1 MKTILPGMINWRTL
15 VASLAMTFIVACATE
30 PPQPTQIPEDPRLD
44 TYVIGIPDLLSVT
57 VWGQPDLSSEALV
70 RRDGKISVALVGD
83 SEAAGR
89 TPEQLSREIEK
100 GLSRFVAEPR
110 VDVAV
115 VEMRSQV
122 VSVIG
127 GGVQQSG
134 VLELRSDMRVI
145 DAIAEMGGLTP
156 FAKGNQ
162 IRVLRGEQSYSFNY
176 DAFMSGGEAKANFLL
191 APGDTIV
198 VPD

>member
-1 MKTILPGMINWRTL
+1 MKIIPEEISWRILLASLVLVVLAGCETAPILPER
-15 VASLAMTFIVACATE
+15 
-30 PPQPTQIPEDPRLD
+30 IPEDPQLD
-44 TYVIGIPDLLSVT
+44 TYVIGVPDLLSVT
-57 VWGQPDLSSEALV
+57 VWGQPDLSSQVLV

-83 SEAAGR
+83 AVAAGN
-89 TPEQLSREIEK
+89 TPEELAREIET

-122 VSVIG
+122 VSIIG
-127 GGVQQSG
+127 GGIQQSG
-134 VLELRSDMRVI
+134 VIELRSNMRVI

-156 FAKGNQ
+156 FAKQ
-162 IRVLRGEQSYSFNY
+162 RRITVLRGEESYPFDYS
-176 DAFMSGGEAKANFLL
+176 AFMRGEKPEANFLL

-198 VPD
+198 VPE

>member
-1 MKTILPGMINWRTL
+1 MKIIPEEISWRILLASLVLVVLAGCETAPILPER
-15 VASLAMTFIVACATE
+15 
-30 PPQPTQIPEDPRLD
+30 IPEDPQLD
-44 TYVIGIPDLLSVT
+44 TYVIGVPDLLSVT
-57 VWGQPDLSSEALV
+57 VWGQPDLSSQVLV

-83 SEAAGR
+83 AVAAGN
-89 TPEQLSREIEK
+89 TPEELAREIET

-122 VSVIG
+122 VSIIG
-127 GGVQQSG
+127 GGIQQSG
-134 VLELRSDMRVI
+134 VIELRSNMRVI

-156 FAKGNQ
+156 FAKQ
-162 IRVLRGEQSYSFNY
+162 RRITVLRGEESYPFDYS
-176 DAFMSGGEAKANFLL
+176 AFMRGENPEANFLL

-198 VPD
+198 VPE